1 MKEYKLNKKV
11 IYIGQYVKDTNGK
24 NICLNNKF
32 IKRYKKF
39 LKKIDVIDLKFK
51 KKEKF
56 IFYKIIDPKN
66 YDLAWKIDNELRKDL
81 KSEKIKKY
89 YTSYIFFKNKQIRVK
104 NFINKNPKIL
114 KKINIDFIPL
124 KQRTSMDIFE
134 VINKN
139 QMEKSLDIYISTNNY
154 LMTDKNKKK
163 LSKRLKGKKLPK
175 HHVDK
180 LRQASL
186 NRKRI
191 KGRFA

>member
-1 MKEYKLNKKV
+1 
-11 IYIGQYVKDTNGK
+11 
-24 NICLNNKF
+24 
-32 IKRYKKF
+32 
-39 LKKIDVIDLKFK
+39 
-51 KKEKF
+51 
-56 IFYKIIDPKN
+56 
-66 YDLAWKIDNELRKDL
+66 
-81 KSEKIKKY
+81 
-89 YTSYIFFKNKQIRVK
+89 
-104 NFINKNPKIL
+104 
-114 KKINIDFIPL
+114 
-124 KQRTSMDIFE
+124 MDIFE